1 MLALRLRSWNTTPNK
16 RKQGLLGQTAD
27 SKTCTEMKRAKAILK
42 KKLKDLDY
50 ATPRPARVCER
61 CPDTAQASPWNKMA
75 REWVCTAMEL
85 HSQQRQHH
93 SEWTE
98 GGFPTGAAPG
108 SHTEKGTVTSN
119 ITAGTKLNQ
128 RGLHGSGWK
137 GKESFRE
144 KRRKTTFSLLGRK
157 QRFIKQAKVLSEC

>member
-1 MLALRLRSWNTTPNK
+1 MPSISRNSWCAISWKEGYFLVGSTEKSCKRWPFQQQRECWHSDCGLEIPSPTK

-61 CPDTAQASPWNKMA
+61 CPDTAQASPWNKTA
-75 REWVCTAMEL
+75 RERVCTAMEL

-98 GGFPTGAAPG
+98 GAFQ
-108 SHTEKGTVTSN
+108 
-119 ITAGTKLNQ
+119 Q
-128 RGLHGSGWK
+128 RCRAREPHG
-137 GKESFRE
+137 
-144 KRRKTTFSLLGRK
+144 KRNCDL
-157 QRFIKQAKVLSEC
+157 